1 MNEEIRTETGEVE
14 DPKRRTFLKYM
25 TIAAFAAASA
35 GALRATIQN
44 IIPKS
49 AGITG
54 FPQLLLVDSATG
66 KAITTPDLKVNNSAI
81 VTFDYP
87 LQGEPNFLLRLGDSS
102 GSDVKVSSVSVKIPA
117 SGKTFQ
123 SPGGVGPYE
132 SVVAS
137 SAICQHL
144 GCIPPIIH
152 FYKPGTS
159 IPNGP
164 SGSQNTNGLI
174 HCNCHGSTYDP
185 LKGFGI
191 VTGPTQNPLPNVS
204 LKYDK
209 SKDQY
214 YTLSMVGPT
223 IYGHSSDL
231 SGGNPLSSNTQAEVT
246 TQSS

>member
-1 MNEEIRTETGEVE
+1 MTEETRTETIEVE
-14 DPKRRTFLKYM
+14 DPSRRHFLKFM
-25 TIAAFAAASA
+25 TVAAFAAASA
-35 GALRATIQN
+35 GTLRTVVQN

-54 FPQLLLVDSATG
+54 FPELLLVDSASG
-66 KAITTPDLKVNNSAI
+66 KPINTPDITVNDSA
-81 VTFDYP
+81 VVSFEYP
-87 LQGEPNFLLRLGDSS
+87 LQGEPNFLLRLGDTSGKDVQVNSVKVNIPSS
-102 GSDVKVSSVSVKIPA
+102 GT
-117 SGKTFQ
+117 TFQ
-123 SPGGVGPYE
+123 SPAGVGPYG

-144 GCIPPIIH
+144 GCVPPIIH

-164 SGSQNTNGLI
+164 SGSQNSGLI

-185 LKGFGI
+185 AKGFGI
-191 VTGPTQNPLPNVS
+191 ITGPTQKPLPNVA

-209 SKDQY
+209 NSDQY
-214 YTLSMVGPT
+214 YAVSMVGPN

-231 SGGNPLSSNTQAEVT
+231 SGGNPLSSNSQTGVSS
-246 TQSS
+246 QSA